1 MLLNYCT
8 IIAIWL
14 RYSTCAETEHRWREK
29 RQAITSGGTTL
40 SPFSSVGSCPPLTA
54 QNGIV
59 NYLPIGTAQNS
70 LIGAAQPAG
79 TTALLTCS
87 VGFFPLGASSAQ
99 CLSNSQ
105 WSTPIGTCQPLSS
118 PVTGATPFPQTSTLP
133 GMNVIGS
140 GLTTV
145 SSSTVGNCLPMLA
158 PLGGQL
164 TYSTAPQQQQQS
176 ILGGSGTY
184 SQGTV
189 VQLFCTNGGAVSGGA
204 SQAVCQLGQWQ
215 PFSLGQ
221 CLGSLG
227 LPGGITPSPQQQTG
241 IGIGTTP
248 FGTTPFGTTS
258 TGTNLGA
265 AIGCLPAVTTAAF
278 GTVQYSQQPLSSSP
292 QGSPLV
298 IGATNYP
305 SGTIATL
312 QCQQGLPSGAQ
323 SSVCS
328 NGIWTPPLGM
338 CTGGTT
344 PIGGIQQLGNTAQQ
358 SNSVGS
364 CFFGLMTPLGASIQY
379 SSGSTVGP
387 FPSGTLAQ
395 VICQQG
401 SPQGQ
406 SSSMCTNGQWQPPL
420 LPGCSAQS
428 GGLSNGINSGIGAI
442 NSGTNTVSGGLN
454 LLGIGTQCL
463 LGMAPVLGGNIVYS
477 SVGPPYAQGTTANLQ
492 CANGQLPTTTTQ
504 SGLTTSTIGG
514 IGSIGSI
521 GSPSSTTTAT
531 CIGGQWQPAQF
542 GGGVGQCTGGSTMAT
557 RAAGDPIAPSIVTL
571 GQTTFSSSTPGFG
584 TTPLLPSQ
592 QQQQQC
598 VLGIGGLAFNG
609 RIQYSNGALFGP
621 YPPGTTATL
630 TCNSGFV
637 PSGQTVASCQN
648 GQFLPAVL
656 GQCVQS
662 SADATPYTMPSAT
675 TTTTRRS
682 SNSSTT
688 VASSTT
694 TSSNSNNGMGTTAN
708 ATAATFAI
716 NGTGVDTRDCFEL
729 PQPMNGRFVY
739 SPMGLGSPYPIG
751 ATVTL
756 VCANGTQLSDGSS
769 VGRSAV
775 CHSGGW
781 AMLTLLNGTCL
792 SSSTAAAAADGDNN
806 GQTTRNFASK

>member
-1 MLLNYCT
+1 MV
-8 IIAIWL
+8 IWL
-14 RYSTCAETEHRWREK
+14 RYSTCAGTEHRWREK
-29 RQAITSGGTTL
+29 RQAITTGGTTL
-40 SPFSSVGSCPPLTA
+40 SPFASVGSCPPLNA

-59 NYLPIGTAQNS
+59 NYLP
-70 LIGAAQPAG
+70 
-79 TTALLTCS
+79 
-87 VGFFPLGASSAQ
+87 
-99 CLSNSQ
+99 

-118 PVTGATPFPQTSTLP
+118 PITGATPFPQTSTVP
-133 GMNVIGS
+133 GSNVIGS

-145 SSSTVGNCLPMLA
+145 ASSTVGNCLPMLA

-204 SQAVCQLGQWQ
+204 SQAVCQFGQWQ

-221 CLGSLG
+221 CLGSFG
-227 LPGGITPSPQQQTG
+227 LPGGITPSPQQQLG

-248 FGTTPFGTTS
+248 FGTTPFGTTPFGTTT

-278 GTVQYSQQPLSSSP
+278 GTVQYSQQPLSSP

-305 SGTIATL
+305 SGTTATL

-344 PIGGIQQLGNTAQQ
+344 PIGGIQLGNTAQQ
-358 SNSVGS
+358 SNAVGS
-364 CFFGLMTPLGASIQY
+364 CFFGLMAPLGASIQY

-420 LPGCSAQS
+420 LPGCSAQI

-514 IGSIGSI
+514 IGSIGS
-521 GSPSSTTTAT
+521 PSSTTTAT

-542 GGGVGQCTGGSTMAT
+542 GGGVGQCTGGGTMAT
-557 RAAGDPIAPSIVTL
+557 RAAGAL
-571 GQTTFSSSTPGFG
+571 GQTTFPSSTPGFG
-584 TTPLLPSQ
+584 TTPLVPSQ

-675 TTTTRRS
+675 TTTTRS

-694 TSSNSNNGMGTTAN
+694 TSGNSNNGMGTTAN
-708 ATAATFAI
+708 ATAATFDI

-739 SPMGLGSPYPIG
+739 SPVGLGSPYPIG

-792 SSSTAAAAADGDNN
+792 PSSTAAADEH
-806 GQTTRNFASK
+806 FASK